1 MKQQSS
7 APPFWFILFVFVSLG
22 PLYLVY
28 IIFGGRMY
36 PWEYVHRAIAPDS
49 YTAEKCARED
59 HRALDVGVDDIEK
72 YCNRYFEY
80 RNKTQ

>member
-1 MKQQSS
+1 MKESS
-7 APPFWFILFVFVSLG
+7 APPFWLIIFVFIALG

-28 IIFGGRMY
+28 IILGGRMY

-59 HRALDVGVDDIEK
+59 HRALDVESYDVEK
-72 YCNRYFEY
+72 YCKKYFEY
-80 RNKTQ
+80 RAKAQ